1 VRELIQKERK
11 KEVVFSSPP
20 SYLSFL
26 HEKLS
31 NFYVKVTVKYL
42 QEKKKLEQGGTPLD
56 PSKIK
61 EKEKEIVLRPLNMK
75 DLKEAKNQVNPSSST
90 VQV

>member
-1 VRELIQKERK
+1 MK
-11 KEVVFSSPP
+11 
-20 SYLSFL
+20 
-26 HEKLS
+26 KLS

-75 DLKEAKNQVNPSSST
+75 DLKEAKNQVHPSSST